1 MDGHSLGKA
10 MAGVAMMAG
19 FGIAV
24 AILLWFFGT
33 PALFIGIIHLA
44 SRLITGDWYGGHGFW
59 TLYSRTLAVWLAV
72 HMVIWLIVW
81 WRDRRAE
88 KRSEAEH
95 ADFMRLRKL
104 FYRDNEV
111 CLDSYETLKRRAG
124 EA

>member
-24 AILLWFFGT
+24 AVLLWFFAT
-33 PALFIGIIHLA
+33 PALFVGIVHLV
-44 SRLITGDWYGGHGFW
+44 SRLATGAWYQGHDFW
-59 TLYSRTLAVWLAV
+59 TLYSRFLIGGLAGQMVAWL
-72 HMVIWLIVW
+72 VIRR
-81 WRDRRAE
+81 RDRRKERQQKA
-88 KRSEAEH
+88 KH